1 MTLQFDDVTVK
12 TIYVLTF
19 QNSET
24 AAMLVYQAK
33 LWELKAFLMQTL
45 SFVPK
50 NFKHGKD
57 TDQVSDNALY
67 SVAEYIFFNLSQF
80 DVKPLF
86 DDRLR

>member
-1 MTLQFDDVTVK
+1 MK
-12 TIYVLTF
+12 TIYMLTF

-50 NFKHGKD
+50 NCKHGKG

-67 SVAEYIFFNLSQF
+67 SVAENLFYSVSIRF
-80 DVKPLF
+80 ETFLC
-86 DDRLR
+86 

>member
-12 TIYVLTF
+12 AIYMLTL

-50 NFKHGKD
+50 NCKHGKD

-67 SVAEYIFFNLSQF
+67 SVAENLFYSVSIRCETF
-80 DVKPLF
+80 LC
-86 DDRLR
+86 